1 MKAFKKNSL
10 ILLLLIFIVFAYF
23 RFYNLDQRIIFDWD
37 QEQFSYQIKNIVEKG
52 DFTLLG
58 PRANN
63 DRGFFLGPYFTYLL
77 IPFYLFRN
85 LHPKALIDFI
95 VVYNIAFYL
104 ISYFVLSKL
113 FNRNLAFIFL
123 TLWGINNGLAAY
135 DVIPWWPI
143 ILPLGIVL
151 TILVLKNIYENPN
164 RGNYIY
170 LGLLLG
176 FFTNIHFQFL
186 FLILFS
192 FIFLILRYCQNK
204 VFKIKNFLY
213 LASSFLL
220 TFIPILIFDL
230 RNNFL
235 NTKLFFAFFLE
246 DNPGLVNDK
255 NIWTVVFTNF
265 LKPFIYFERVD
276 YMWLFLFIIAGLVIY
291 LINKNKAFSKNFY
304 ISFLIILILTPV
316 IFYFYGTRP
325 SEYYFLYLVP
335 FIFIAIA
342 DFMLTINKKLL
353 FVPLFVFFLSINNV
367 ALKKNLKPIPI
378 GLYYK
383 DKAVNTLKA
392 NINMSKKFNVTIDAP
407 LGFHNGYKYLLDWY
421 KIPQSGNFKDPLV
434 QIKLPPEGVDVRI
447 NDGIGLIIPKELR
460 K

>member
-1 MKAFKKNSL
+1 MINFLKKYWLIITVFIIFAF
-10 ILLLLIFIVFAYF
+10 F

-52 DFTLLG
+52 DLTLLG

-63 DRGFFLGPYFTYLL
+63 DRGFFLGPYFTYFLL
-77 IPFYLFRN
+77 PFYLIRN
-85 LHPKALIDFI
+85 LHPKALIDF
-95 VVYNIAFYL
+95 VMVYNIVFFL
-104 ISYFVLSKL
+104 TSYYVLFKL
-113 FNRNLAFIFL
+113 FSRNLAIIFL
-123 TLWGINNGLAAY
+123 SLWGINSGLAAL

-143 ILPLGIVL
+143 ILPLGIIL
-151 TILVLKNIYENPN
+151 TILVLKNIYEKPVEK
-164 RGNYIY
+164 NYIF
-170 LGLLLG
+170 LGLILG
-176 FFTNIHFQFL
+176 LFSNIHFQFM

-192 FIFLILRYCQNK
+192 LIFLILKFKQNNI
-204 VFKIKNFLY
+204 FKIKNFLY
-213 LASSFLL
+213 LSISFLI
-220 TFIPILIFDL
+220 TFLPLLIFDL

-265 LKPFIYFERVD
+265 LKPFIYFEKTD
-276 YMWLFLFIIAGLVIY
+276 YMWLFLLIIAGLVIY
-291 LINKNKAFSKNFY
+291 LIKKTKAFSKYFY

-325 SEYYFLYLVP
+325 SEYYFLYLIPFVLITISD
-335 FIFIAIA
+335 FIFT
-342 DFMLTINKKLL
+342 LNKRYLL
-353 FVPLFVFFLSINNV
+353 IPLILFFLSINNIS
-367 ALKKNLKPIPI
+367 LKKNLKSIPI

-383 DKAVNTLKA
+383 DKAIKTLKK
-392 NINMSKKFNVTIDAP
+392 NIDLSKKFNVTIDAP

-421 KIPQSGNFKDPLV
+421 KIPQSGNFTDPLI
-434 QIKLPPEGVDVRI
+434 QIKLPPEKVDIRI
-447 NDGIGLIIPKELR
+447 NDGIGLIIPKEVS